1 MFWSEDLCLPIKKSL
16 FPRCFVFLPYIRFL
30 HRRYDDGFICF
41 RISSFTACSPNPNC
55 DLIASKGVRS
65 SQAISIILDMSSLF
79 IKDSEMT
86 GRSFYIVHWAGFILT
101 LFFITLSILDP
112 SGDEYVIHFT
122 TSMMPWILT
131 STLNSLISKRIIVFP
146 WQKS

>member
-1 MFWSEDLCLPIKKSL
+1 
-16 FPRCFVFLPYIRFL
+16 
-30 HRRYDDGFICF
+30 
-41 RISSFTACSPNPNC
+41 
-55 DLIASKGVRS
+55 
-65 SQAISIILDMSSLF
+65 MSSLF

-146 WQKS
+146 WQKSWRKPNNN